1 MEIPYKL
8 ELPDDVLTMI
18 KDYSMPITRP
28 DWRSLHKMT
37 EEQYVKDYYIE
48 FQKRQRNELRFQTIN
63 RHLGFA
69 TTSYL
74 RYKIFNGDIFARDY
88 NE

>member
-1 MEIPYKL
+1 M
-8 ELPDDVLTMI
+8 ELPDDVLKII
-18 KDYSMPITRP
+18 KNYSMPITRP

-37 EEQYVKDYYIE
+37 QEQFERDYYIE
-48 FQKRQRNELRFQTIN
+48 FRKRQRNELRFQRMH

-74 RYKIFNGDIFARDY
+74 RYMIFNRHIIAQKY
-88 NE
+88 ND